1 VAVLVG
7 SGGNGGVG
15 LVSARRL
22 AEWGAVV
29 QVVLAN
35 ESDRL
40 SEVAGHQLAI
50 LERVGVPYT
59 VASDDAVAI
68 PAEGMVID
76 VLVGYSLSGGLRGA
90 AAALIHEANGTA
102 APVLSLDVPSGVYIA
117 TGEVYEPAIEANA
130 TLTLALPKV
139 GLRAA
144 EGRPHVGDLYL
155 GGHRRSD

>member
-1 VAVLVG
+1 M
-7 SGGNGGVG
+7 
-15 LVSARRL
+15 SARRL

-29 QVVLAN
+29 QLVLAN

-40 SEVAGHQLAI
+40 SEVTGHQLAI

-68 PAEGMVID
+68 PADGMVID

-102 APVLSLDVPSGVYIA
+102 ASRAIA
-117 TGEVYEPAIEANA
+117 G
-130 TLTLALPKV
+130 
-139 GLRAA
+139 RAV
-144 EGRPHVGDLYL
+144 R
-155 GGHRRSD
+155 GGYRHRRGVRARD